1 MTSVTVI
8 GLGVMGGSVARRL
21 VESGIDTGVYDISPE
36 AVARLAAAGARPVDP
51 SADDLGD
58 FVLTSLPDD
67 RAVTAAVLDSGLLG
81 RIAGRVLVELSTIL
95 PATMSLVAER
105 AREHDVAVVDAPV
118 SGGPAEALKGSLVLL
133 AGASSPVLHRASP
146 VLSLLGTVEHVGD
159 AGQGK
164 AVKLVNNVMSMG
176 NVVVAAEAFALGTTL
191 GLDAERLYDVLSRS
205 GGRSHHFTK
214 RIPYVLAGD
223 YSPRFS
229 LNLGEK
235 DLRLAL
241 QLAHDEGYVMPTASI
256 VHQVFEM
263 GRARGLGGEDAI
275 AVLKVFEGWS
285 SGGRPSASAP

>member
-1 MTSVTVI
+1 MTTATVI
-8 GLGVMGGSVARRL
+8 GLGAMGGSVARRL
-21 VESGIDTGVYDISPE
+21 LESGVDTGVHDISPE
-36 AVARLAAAGARPVDP
+36 AVARLVADGARAVDP
-51 SADDLGD
+51 LSDDPGD

-67 RAVTAAVLDSGLLG
+67 RAVTEAILDSGLLG
-81 RIAGRVLVELSTIL
+81 NLRGRVLIELSTIL

-105 AREHDVAVVDAPV
+105 ARDHDVAVVDAPV
-118 SGGPAEALKGSLVLL
+118 SGGPAEARAGSLVLL
-133 AGASSPVLHRASP
+133 AGASAPVLDRAAP
-146 VLSLLGTVEHVGD
+146 VLDVLGTVEHVGD

-214 RIPYVLAGD
+214 RIPYVLAD
-223 YSPRFS
+223 DFSPRFS

-241 QLAHDEGYVMPTASI
+241 RLAHDAGYVMPTASM
-256 VHQVFEM
+256 VHQIFEM
-263 GRARGLGGEDAI
+263 GRAQGLGGQDAI
-275 AVLKVFEGWS
+275 AVLKIFEGWANGHADDS
-285 SGGRPSASAP
+285 